1 MNRIATRPT
10 RAYRSELRE
19 EQAEG
24 TRTRI
29 LDAAMRV
36 IATGWASLSVPAV
49 AREAGVSVPTI
60 YRHFRTK
67 AELLAAVY
75 PHAARRAGLDTIADP
90 RSLAELRPMIR
101 AYVERLDDLDDLSR
115 AAMASPAAA
124 EVRHATMPSR
134 TERIRR
140 LADSIEPKL
149 RKADRDRITRLIT
162 VITASSSLRMW
173 RDHLGLSAD
182 EVAEDVDW
190 IVRAAI
196 RASRESRERKD
207 R

>member
-1 MNRIATRPT
+1 
-10 RAYRSELRE
+10 
-19 EQAEG
+19 
-24 TRTRI
+24 
-29 LDAAMRV
+29 MRV
-36 IATGWASLSVPAV
+36 MATGLASLSVPAV

-67 AELLAAVY
+67 SELLAAVY
-75 PHAARRAGLDTIADP
+75 PHAARRAGLDAIADP
-90 RSLAELRPMIR
+90 RSLDELRPMIR
-101 AYVERLDDLDDLSR
+101 ALLERLDDLDDLSR
-115 AAMASPAAA
+115 AAMASPVAS

-134 TERIRR
+134 YERIRR

-149 RKADRDRITRLIT
+149 RTADRDRITRLLT

-173 RDHLGLSAD
+173 RDHLGLSVD
-182 EVAEDVDW
+182 EVANEIDW

-196 RASRESRERKD
+196 FAINERKD